1 MTTVITLAQATGGT
15 STFTTAALLISAL
28 FGGGVLAA
36 VVQWLANRGK
46 ASAEEAETWT
56 RISSSR
62 LQAVSAEMEKLEVK
76 VKALNTELERER
88 AERIRR
94 DIDLQYAVHLLLAH
108 DIEWSPP
115 SAATP
120 Q

>member
-1 MTTVITLAQATGGT
+1 MTTLMTLAQAAGGT
-15 STFTTAALLISAL
+15 STFTTVTLLISAL

-56 RISSSR
+56 RVSSSR
-62 LQAVSAEMEKLEVK
+62 LQAVNAEVEKLEVK
-76 VKALNTELERER
+76 VKALNAELERER

-94 DIDLQYAVHLLLAH
+94 DIDLQYAVHLLLSH
-108 DIEWSPP
+108 NIEWVPP
-115 SAATP
+115 STTTP
-120 Q
+120 